1 VIVLDTKVLS
11 ELMRPQ
17 PDPQVMAWAN
27 GLDPQAIAI
36 TAMNG
41 LELINPWIAGLSV
54 HP

>member
-1 VIVLDTKVLS
+1 VIVLDTNFLS

-17 PDPQVMAWAN
+17 PDSQVMAWAN
-27 GLDPQAIAI
+27 GLNPQAIAI

-41 LELINPWIAGLSV
+41 LELINPWIAGLGE